1 MSNTIDKLME
11 TALKNIKNLVDV
23 NTIIGEPIHAGN
35 ETTIIPVSKVTFG
48 FGVGGS
54 DFSNFEKKEKEP
66 NFGGGAGGGM
76 NISPV
81 GFLVVSPNNV
91 RMINVDS
98 SNTPL
103 DKLIDY
109 APQAID
115 KILSKFCKKEDENG
129 EIIVEVTEE

>member
-1 MSNTIDKLME
+1 MSNSIDNLME
-11 TALKNIKNLVDV
+11 TALKNIRNLIDV
-23 NTIIGEPIHAGN
+23 NTVIGDPIQAGN
-35 ETTIIPVSKVTFG
+35 ETTIIPVSRVAFG

-54 DFSNFEKKEKEP
+54 DFSSIDKKEKEP

-109 APQAID
+109 TPEAIER
-115 KILSKFCKKEDENG
+115 IISKFSKKEDKDD
-129 EIIVEVTEE
+129 VTVVVTEE

>member
-1 MSNTIDKLME
+1 MSKSIDNLME
-11 TALKNIKNLVDV
+11 TALKNIRNLIDV
-23 NTIIGEPIHAGN
+23 NTVIGDPIHAGN

-54 DFSNFEKKEKEP
+54 DFSSLDKKEKEP

-109 APQAID
+109 APEAVE
-115 KILSKFCKKEDENG
+115 KILSKFAKKEDKDEV
-129 EIIVEVTEE
+129 IVTVTEE

>member
-1 MSNTIDKLME
+1 MSKSIDNLME
-11 TALKNIKNLVDV
+11 TALKNIRNLIDV
-23 NTIIGEPIHAGN
+23 NTVIGDPIHAGN

-54 DFSNFEKKEKEP
+54 DFSSLDKKEKEP

-109 APQAID
+109 APEAIE
-115 KILSKFCKKEDENG
+115 KILSKFVKKEDKDEV
-129 EIIVEVTEE
+129 IVTVTEE

>member
-1 MSNTIDKLME
+1 MLRI
-11 TALKNIKNLVDV
+11 
-23 NTIIGEPIHAGN
+23 
-35 ETTIIPVSKVTFG
+35 
-48 FGVGGS
+48 
-54 DFSNFEKKEKEP
+54 
-66 NFGGGAGGGM
+66 AGGGM

-109 APQAID
+109 APEAIE
-115 KILSKFCKKEDENG
+115 KILNKFCKKDDDDKDVVIEAVKYTTNHKNCVLNDLARP
-129 EIIVEVTEE
+129 IITGHGYAVK

>member
-1 MSNTIDKLME
+1 MSKSIDNLME
-11 TALKNIKNLVDV
+11 TALKNIRNLIDA
-23 NTIIGEPIHAGN
+23 NTVIGDPIHAGN

-54 DFSNFEKKEKEP
+54 DFSSLDKKEKEP

-109 APQAID
+109 APEAIE
-115 KILSKFCKKEDENG
+115 KILSKFAKKEDKDEV
-129 EIIVEVTEE
+129 IVTVTEE

>member
-1 MSNTIDKLME
+1 MSNSIDNLME
-11 TALKNIKNLVDV
+11 TALKNIRNLIDV
-23 NTIIGEPIHAGN
+23 NTVIGDPIQAGN
-35 ETTIIPVSKVTFG
+35 ETTIIPVSRVAFG

-54 DFSNFEKKEKEP
+54 DFSSIDKKEKEP

-109 APQAID
+109 APEAIER
-115 KILSKFCKKEDENG
+115 IISKFSKKEDKDD
-129 EIIVEVTEE
+129 VTVVVTEE

>member
-1 MSNTIDKLME
+1 MSNTIDNLME

-54 DFSNFEKKEKEP
+54 DFSSLDKKEKEP

-109 APQAID
+109 APEAIE
-115 KILSKFCKKEDENG
+115 KILNKFCKKDDDDKDVV
-129 EIIVEVTEE
+129 IEVTQE